1 MFYLKTNAG
10 FRLNKIAYCPLPIA
24 YCPLPIAYCLLPI
37 AYCPLSAPSYKNP
50 NKPLPA
56 RFFAEMLWNVTNNL
70 YLCIPNSY
78 VNPPYADLIPLEV
91 NRFSLTLTD
100 EAFTQFAYCCGA
112 PAAWL

>member
-1 MFYLKTNAG
+1 MGKMFYLKTKAG
-10 FRLNKIAYCPLPIA
+10 FRLNKIAYCLLPTAQPIA
-24 YCPLPIAYCLLPI
+24 H
-37 AYCPLSAPSYKNP
+37 CPLSAPSYKNP